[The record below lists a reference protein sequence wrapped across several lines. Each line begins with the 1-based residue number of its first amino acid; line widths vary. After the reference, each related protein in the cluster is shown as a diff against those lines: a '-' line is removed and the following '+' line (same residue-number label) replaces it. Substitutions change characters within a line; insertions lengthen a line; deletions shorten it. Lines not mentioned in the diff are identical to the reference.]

1 MTRAKTRV
9 KYFLGPRE
17 RSWLDVQTF
26 PGSIESGKLLDGTPK
41 DVGISW
47 AWETT
52 GRYNP
57 DADQRLAYI
66 RDQVWVGDGVSVD
79 GYVGR
84 SLFRRNGFGRARQ
97 IGRIA
102 KDIGSGGQKSE
113 LVVSAVIRCV
123 FDGNQ
128 YLGGT
133 IARSVTEKGWGL
145 VVLAS
150 VVLR

>member
-17 RSWLDVQTF
+17 RGWLDVQTF
-26 PGSIESGKLLDGTPK
+26 PGSIESGRLLDGMPK
-41 DVGISW
+41 EVEISW

-57 DADQRLAYI
+57 DADQTPAYI
-66 RDQVWVGDGVSVD
+66 RDQGWVGGVSVD
-79 GYVGR
+79 GYDGR

-123 FDGNQ
+123 FD
-128 YLGGT
+128 
-133 IARSVTEKGWGL
+133 
-145 VVLAS
+145 
-150 VVLR
+150 